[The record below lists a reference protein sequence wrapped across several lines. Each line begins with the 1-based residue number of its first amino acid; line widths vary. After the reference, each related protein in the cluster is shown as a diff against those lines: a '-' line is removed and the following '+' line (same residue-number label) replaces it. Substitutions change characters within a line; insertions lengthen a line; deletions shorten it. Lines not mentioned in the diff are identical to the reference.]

1 VDNFCTYG
9 RIDKN
14 EDRCAKG
21 ICWAMSRGILGKK
34 LGMTGV
40 FTPEG
45 KFVPVTVIEAG
56 PCVVTQVKTKDTDG
70 YDALQL
76 GFGGKR
82 KDRVNKPLQ
91 GHFRKSGDQCFRYM
105 KEFSV
110 ENPADFSLGQK
121 LTVEMFKT
129 GDRVD
134 VVGTS
139 KGRGFS
145 GTIKRHGFHRGPLTH
160 GSRNVR
166 RPGSIGCSAWP
177 AKVIK
182 GKKMPGQYGNDR
194 KTIRNLEIVDVRA
207 DENVLMV
214 KGAVPGAE
222 SGLVVINKLKFKRD

>member
-1 VDNFCTYG
+1 
-9 RIDKN
+9 
-14 EDRCAKG
+14 
-21 ICWAMSRGILGKK
+21 
-34 LGMTGV
+34 MTGM

-45 KFVPVTVIEAG
+45 RYIPATVIEAG
-56 PCVVTQVKTKDTDG
+56 PCVVTQIKTQATDG

-82 KDRVNKPLQ
+82 THRVNKPLQ
-91 GHFRKSGDQCFRYM
+91 GHFKKSGDRCFQFL

-110 ENPADFSLGQK
+110 ENPAEYNIGQE
-121 LTVEMFKT
+121 LTVEMFKV
-129 GDRVD
+129 GERVD
-134 VVGTS
+134 VVGTT

-145 GTIKRHGFHRGPLTH
+145 GVIKRHGFHRGPTTH

-194 KTIRNLEIVDVRA
+194 KTIRNLEIIDIRS
-207 DENVLMV
+207 DDNLILV

-222 SGLVVINKLKFKRD
+222 SGLVAVNKLKFKRD

>member
-1 VDNFCTYG
+1 VNALCEIG
-9 RIDKN
+9 SGDKN
-14 EDRCAKG
+14 ENSCAKG

-45 KFVPVTVIEAG
+45 RFVPVTVIEAG

-76 GFGGKR
+76 GFGDKR
-82 KDRVNKPLQ
+82 NDRVNKPLQ
-91 GHFRKSGDQCFRYM
+91 GHFRKSGDQCFRYL

-110 ENPADFSLGQK
+110 ENPAGYSLGQV
-121 LTVEMFKT
+121 LTVEMFKP

-145 GTIKRHGFHRGPLTH
+145 GTIKRHGFHRGPMTH
-160 GSRNVR
+160 GCKNIRQ
-166 RPGSIGCSAWP
+166 PGSIGSSAWP
-177 AKVIK
+177 SKVTK
-182 GKKMPGQYGNDR
+182 GKKMPGQFGNDH

-222 SGLVVINKLKFKRD
+222 SGLVVINKPKFNRD

>member
-1 VDNFCTYG
+1 M
-9 RIDKN
+9 I
-14 EDRCAKG
+14 
-21 ICWAMSRGILGKK
+21 RGLLGKK
-34 LGMTGV
+34 LGMTGL
-40 FTPEG
+40 FSPEG
-45 KFVPVTVIEAG
+45 RYIPVTVIEAG
-56 PCVVTQVKTKDTDG
+56 PCVVTQIKTKDHDG

-76 GFGGKR
+76 GFGDKR
-82 KDRVNKPLQ
+82 KSRVNKPLQ
-91 GHFRKSGDQCFRYM
+91 GHFKKSGEQCFRYL

-110 ENPADFSLGQK
+110 DNPSEYDLGQQV
-121 LTVEMFKT
+121 TVEMFKV

-139 KGRGFS
+139 KGHGFS
-145 GTIKRHGFHRGPLTH
+145 GVIKRYGFHRGPMSH

-194 KTIRNLEIVDVRA
+194 KTIRNLEIVDIRSS
-207 DENVLMV
+207 DNVILV

-222 SGLVVINKLKFKRD
+222 SGLVAVKKPKFSQD